1 MEIVIVS
8 LFGILILIIIY
19 LLIHL
24 TLMRKGADEI
34 KQAFHERLNQ
44 DTNTLIT
51 ISTHDAHMRQLAA
64 DINTELKQL
73 RRLRHHYEQ
82 GDLQLKAAVTN
93 ISHDLRTPLTA
104 MCGYLDLLEQ
114 AEMSEEDKRM
124 LAIIKGRCDVLKQ
137 LIEELFT
144 YTSGT
149 ALLITHP
156 QLEAVNLNRFLEE
169 CLASYYEAFKKRQ
182 ITPKITITKQPITRC
197 LDKQALSRVIEN
209 ILGNALKYSSG
220 DLLISLSEN
229 GVISFTNHTETLDE
243 VMINQLFD
251 RFYTVQTG
259 GDSMGL
265 GLSIAKELVKQM
277 HGTIDAVCEK
287 QMLTIRIQFPV

>member
-1 MEIVIVS
+1 
-8 LFGILILIIIY
+8 
-19 LLIHL
+19 
-24 TLMRKGADEI
+24 
-34 KQAFHERLNQ
+34 
-44 DTNTLIT
+44 
-51 ISTHDAHMRQLAA
+51 
-64 DINTELKQL
+64 
-73 RRLRHHYEQ
+73 
-82 GDLQLKAAVTN
+82 
-93 ISHDLRTPLTA
+93 

-137 LIEELFT
+137 LIEELFA

-149 ALLITHP
+149 AMLITHP

-169 CLASYYEAFKKRQ
+169 CLASYYAAFKKRQ

-220 DLLISLSEN
+220 DLIISLSDN

>member
-19 LLIHL
+19 LLIRL

-73 RRLRHHYEQ
+73 RKLRHHYEQ

-149 ALLITHP
+149 AMLITHP
-156 QLEAVNLNRFLEE
+156 HLEAVNLNRFLEE
-169 CLASYYEAFKKRQ
+169 CLASYYSAFNKRQ
-182 ITPKITITKQPITRC
+182 ITPKITIAKQPITRC

-220 DLLISLSEN
+220 DLIISLSEN

>member
-19 LLIHL
+19 LLIRL

-73 RRLRHHYEQ
+73 RKLRHHYEQ

-137 LIEELFT
+137 LIEELFA

-149 ALLITHP
+149 AMLITHP

-169 CLASYYEAFKKRQ
+169 CLASYYAAFKKRQ

-220 DLLISLSEN
+220 DLIISLSDN

-265 GLSIAKELVKQM
+265 SLSIAKELVKQM

>member
-19 LLIHL
+19 LLIRL

-64 DINTELKQL
+64 DINTQLKQI
-73 RRLRHHYEQ
+73 RNLRHHYEQ

-114 AEMSEEDKRM
+114 SEMSEEDKRI
-124 LAIIKGRCDVLKQ
+124 LAIIRGRCDVLKQ

-149 ALLITHP
+149 ALLTSHP
-156 QLEAVNLNRFLEE
+156 QIEAVNLNRFLEE
-169 CLASYYEAFKKRQ
+169 CLASYYAAFKKHR
-182 ITPKITITKQPITRC
+182 ITPKITIAKQPIVLR
-197 LDKQALSRVIEN
+197 LDKQALSRVIDN

-220 DLLISLSEN
+220 DLMISLSES
-229 GVISFTNHTETLDE
+229 GVISFANHTEALDE

-259 GDSMGL
+259 SNSMGL

-287 QMLTIRIQFPV
+287 QMLTIRIQFPE

>member
-1 MEIVIVS
+1 MEIVTVS

-19 LLIHL
+19 LLIRL
-24 TLMRKGADEI
+24 TLIRKGADEI

-137 LIEELFT
+137 LIEELFA

-169 CLASYYEAFKKRQ
+169 CLSSYYAAFKKRQ

-220 DLLISLSEN
+220 DLLISLSDN
-229 GVISFTNHTETLDE
+229 GVISFTNHTEILDA

-277 HGTIDAVCEK
+277 QGTIDAVCEK